1 MRRHGHGADVS
12 RLSRLNRLL
21 QRLRLR
27 RTELERYGAVD
38 WSRVRRLH
46 FVCKGNI
53 CRSAFG
59 DALARSHALAATSS
73 GVHAGDGGPADAVA
87 TRIAEARGVMLGDHR
102 TTPFRAA
109 DIAAGDL
116 LVAMEPWHARAIA
129 ERAASVGAQVTLLGL
144 WAPLPDAFVDDPY
157 GRDDAAFHQCFAI
170 IEVALDRMCR
180 AWRAGSA
187 RVLPDHRQTAS
198 MRRGRRPLKTLLGTA
213 LFATGAHRLF
223 LRRRAVVVAF
233 HSITPGTDGDGL
245 RTPIAA
251 FAAFCAFFRRHFEIV
266 TLHEL
271 VRRLQ
276 AREPIDGLLAI
287 TFDDGYRDNLDLAE
301 PVLRQL
307 GLPATF
313 FVTTG
318 YVGTNAQA
326 SWDQARGL
334 QSAWL
339 DWPQV
344 LALHRRGHC
353 IASHTVQHVR
363 VDQVAVDALGE
374 ELVQSARCIEAVTH
388 ARPDLFAVPFG
399 RPESLTPAVRAQAQA
414 AGYRAVFTAVGGV
427 ITPDSELHGLNRF
440 PIPYGDVLSSQELG
454 FDMLREC
461 LTIDRAAHPR
471 EAWS

>member
-1 MRRHGHGADVS
+1 MS

-59 DALARSHALAATSS
+59 DALARSHALAANSS

-87 TRIAEARGVMLGDHR
+87 ARIAAARGVTLDDHR
-102 TTPFRAA
+102 TTPFRKA
-109 DIAAGDL
+109 DIEAGDL
-116 LVAMEPWHARAIA
+116 LVAMEPWHARAISA
-129 ERAASVGAQVTLLGL
+129 RAAAVGAQVTLLGL

-157 GRDDAAFHQCFAI
+157 GHDDEAFHRCFGI

-180 AWRAGSA
+180 AWRAGTA
-187 RVLPDHRQTAS
+187 GVLPDHRPTAS
-198 MRRGRRPLKTLLGTA
+198 MRRGRRPLKTLLGAA
-213 LFATGAHRLF
+213 LFASGAYRLF

-233 HSITPGTDGDGL
+233 HSITPGTEGDGL
-245 RTPIAA
+245 RTPVAA
-251 FAAFCAFFRRHFEIV
+251 FAAFCAFFSRYFEVV
-266 TLHEL
+266 TLHEM

-318 YVGTNAQA
+318 FVGTDAQA
-326 SWDQARGL
+326 TWDQARGL
-334 QSAWL
+334 HSTWL

-353 IASHTVQHVR
+353 IASHTVNHVR
-363 VDQVAVDALGE
+363 VDQVPAAALGE
-374 ELVQSARCIEAVTH
+374 ELARSAHRIEAVTRT
-388 ARPDLFAVPFG
+388 RPDLFAVPFG
-399 RPESLTPAVRAQAQA
+399 RPESLTPAVRAQVHA
-414 AGYRAVFTAVGGV
+414 AGYRAAFTAVGGV
-427 ITPDSELHGLNRF
+427 ITPDSTLHSLNRF

>member
-1 MRRHGHGADVS
+1 MS
-12 RLSRLNRLL
+12 RLSRLNRML
-21 QRLRLR
+21 QRARLNLFSS
-27 RTELERYGAVD
+27 ELDRYGAVE

-46 FVCKGNI
+46 FVCKGNV

-59 DALARSHALAATSS
+59 DALTRSQALAATSS
-73 GVHAGDGGPADAVA
+73 GVHAGDGVPADAVA
-87 TRIAEARGVMLGDHR
+87 VRIAAARGVTLDDHR
-102 TTPFRAA
+102 TTPFRDA

-116 LVAMEPWHARAIA
+116 LVAMEPWHARAVSA
-129 ERAASVGAQVTLLGL
+129 RAAAVGAQVTLLGL

-157 GRDDAAFHQCFAI
+157 GRDDATFHHCFAI
-170 IEVALDRMCR
+170 IEVALERMCQ
-180 AWRAGSA
+180 AWRAATA
-187 RVLPDHRQTAS
+187 RVLPDHRPTAP
-198 MRRGRRPLKTLLGTA
+198 MRRGRRPLKTMLGA
-213 LFATGAHRLF
+213 VLFATGAYRLF

-233 HSITPGTDGDGL
+233 HSIIPGTDGDGL

-251 FAAFCAFFRRHFEIV
+251 FAAFCDFFRRHFEIV

-287 TFDDGYRDNLDLAE
+287 TFDDGYRDNLELAE

-318 YVGTNAQA
+318 YVGTDTQA
-326 SWDQARGL
+326 SWDEARGL
-334 QSAWL
+334 QSVWL

-353 IASHTVQHVR
+353 IAGHTVHHVR
-363 VDQVAVDALGE
+363 VDQVPADALDE
-374 ELVQSARCIEAVTH
+374 ELAQSARCIETVTH

-399 RPESLTPAVRAQAQA
+399 LPESLTPSVRAQVRA
-414 AGYRAVFTAVGGV
+414 AGYRAAFTAVGGV

-440 PIPYGDVLSSQELG
+440 PIPYGDVLSSEELG

-461 LTIDRAAHPR
+461 VTIDRAAHSR
-471 EAWS
+471 EAWP